1 MKNNISTFINNKNI
15 FNKANKNENKKDI
28 QALNKLKIINNNN
41 KGKCFLVNLKFVSSN
56 NISLPKAKTTIK
68 NKNIKKSDIFPV
80 INFNQ
85 NNLHL
90 NTINS
95 VSLSKNKKI
104 AKLKKNNTENNKYK
118 TINLEFNL
126 HLTTNNNNNSIT
138 NYKNKTNYIN
148 HNSLQESS
156 YFMNTKKRI
165 NEILEKINK
174 RYFAKL
180 TTINHLN
187 ELFYGNRDNQ
197 DIKYINLSKIKL
209 RKNNDIYDNEN
220 NNIKISNIYRY
231 KTYAKKVTI
240 SKRINT
246 FSERNKENSNEI
258 NNFKKINVNEKIQKF
273 RSLKMDKCKD
283 LVNNALKDLV
293 KTRENNLNYIENFK
307 KSCDFKYE
315 DFLNKNL

>member
-15 FNKANKNENKKDI
+15 FNKENKNENKKDI

-126 HLTTNNNNNSIT
+126 HLKTNNNNNSIT

-187 ELFYGNRDNQ
+187 DLFYGNRDNQ
-197 DIKYINLSKIKL
+197 DIKYIKEH
-209 RKNNDIYDNEN
+209 IYDRLF
-220 NNIKISNIYRY
+220 K
-231 KTYAKKVTI
+231 
-240 SKRINT
+240 
-246 FSERNKENSNEI
+246 EI
-258 NNFKKINVNEKIQKF
+258 NDNTK
-273 RSLKMDKCKD
+273 
-283 LVNNALKDLV
+283 
-293 KTRENNLNYIENFK
+293 
-307 KSCDFKYE
+307 
-315 DFLNKNL
+315 NK